1 MGQAKSDPTLKNRS
15 NRLQLPAEVRH
26 QTSFSRSCWLAYR
39 RPKNG
44 QAGSW
49 MARWQD
55 KAIGADKQLRLG
67 DADDYTEADG
77 RQILTYRQAQEKAEE
92 WCKEQARLHAQ
103 EQLGET
109 IHAGPYTVANAW
121 DDYLKEAERRGVKGV
136 KIMTQVANALIL
148 PALGALEVSKLT
160 ASKIKAWHAALAD
173 APRRTGRKTEEDD
186 PKALTEDQ
194 SRARKDTANR
204 VLTNLKAAL
213 NHALAAG
220 KAKEPAPWRLV
231 SPFQKTT
238 SSRVRYLTLDEQR
251 KLVAACDK
259 DFQPLVMA
267 ALYTG
272 ARYGELT
279 KVRVKDFDRNGKT
292 LFVQFGKSKGEAESR
307 HVFLLPEAVAWFKEL
322 VQGRES
328 EDLMFK
334 RPNAERT
341 TREELKGF
349 DGWAS
354 YDQVHAMEKAVKA
367 AGIARVTFHELR
379 HTYATGLLNRGIP
392 VSYVAEQLGHK
403 GTRMCERHYGHLIK
417 TEMQL
422 SILKLAPKL
431 GLAKASKDR
440 K

>member
-1 MGQAKSDPTLKNRS
+1 MGQAKNNPTLKNRS
-15 NRLQLPAEVRH
+15 NRLQLPTGVRH
-26 QTSFSRSCWLAYR
+26 QTSLSRSYWLAYR
-39 RPKNG
+39 RPAND

-49 MARWQD
+49 LVRWQD

-77 RQILTYRQAQEKAEE
+77 RQILTYRQAQEKAED
-92 WCKEQARLHAQ
+92 WCKEQARLYA
-103 EQLGET
+103 EAQLGEG

-121 DDYLKEAERRGVKGV
+121 ADYIQEADRRGVKGI

-148 PALGALEVSKLT
+148 PALGDFEVAKLT
-160 ASKIKAWHAALAD
+160 ASKIKAWHAALAS
-173 APRRTGRKTEEDD
+173 APRRTGRKIEEEN
-186 PKALTEDQ
+186 PKALTEDEV
-194 SRARKDTANR
+194 RARKDTANR
-204 VLTNLKAAL
+204 VLTSLKATL
-213 NHALAAG
+213 NCALAAG
-220 KAKEPAPWRLV
+220 KVREPAPWRLV
-231 SPFQKTT
+231 APFQKTT
-238 SSRVRYLTLDEQR
+238 SSRVRYLTVEEQR
-251 KLVAACDK
+251 KLVAACDE
-259 DFQPLVMA
+259 DFRPLVMA

-272 ARYGELT
+272 ARYGELA
-279 KVRVKDFDRNGKT
+279 KVRVKDFDPNGKT

-307 HVFLLPEAVAWFKEL
+307 HVFVLPEAVAWFKEL
-322 VQGRES
+322 VQGRGS
-328 EDLMFK
+328 EELMFK
-334 RPNAERT
+334 RSNAVRT
-341 TREELKGF
+341 TREELKEY

-392 VSYVAEQLGHK
+392 VTYVAEQLGHK

-431 GLAKASKDR
+431 GLTKAPKDR